1 MSIRSLVIAKLAP
14 KIRAETVWADV
25 TGAVANASAAQKQAI
40 LKAVQRNAYEEVGKR
55 ICTLFGAVVQTRI
68 EAEADTILADEA
80 LSKTELTR
88 LLG

>member
-25 TGAVANASAAQKQAI
+25 TGAVGGATTAQKAA
-40 LKAVQRNAYEEVGKR
+40 LLRAVQRNQYEEIGKR
-55 ICTLFGAVVQTRI
+55 ICALFGAVVQARI
-68 EAEADTILADEA
+68 EAEADTILADNA
-80 LSKTELTR
+80 LSEAEIER